1 MSSPRGSHPAL
12 LFTAV
17 LFSKNVDFQKVFT
30 ELKNTLGPVLVQSR
44 EIGFVWSDYYE
55 EEMGKNLI
63 RVFVVHKKIVQR
75 DSIVKV
81 KRFTDEIEKTYMVD
95 GKRTVNIDPGLICA
109 ENIILATNKPFFHRI
124 YLSDGVYA
132 EVTLFFKNNTYNPIE
147 SWTYPEYRSTP
158 VLDFF
163 NYARSLMLSNSLSPS
178 K

>member
-1 MSSPRGSHPAL
+1 MSSPRTNHPAL

-17 LFSKNVDFQKVFT
+17 LFSKIVDVSDVITK
-30 ELKNTLGPVLVQSR
+30 LKKTLGEDLVESR
-44 EIGFVWSDYYE
+44 EVDFVWSDYYK
-55 EEMGKNLI
+55 EEMGEGLK
-63 RVFVVHKKIVQR
+63 RVFVVYKNLVQR
-75 DSIVKV
+75 DHIVKV
-81 KRFTDEIEKTYMVD
+81 KRFTDEIEKSYMLQN
-95 GKRTVNIDPGLICA
+95 KRTVNIDPGLICA

-124 YLSDGVYA
+124 YLGDGVYA

-163 NYARSLMLSNSLSPS
+163 NSARSLMLSGSLSVS